1 MYEKN
6 KRGYDCVYPPDN
18 KGSPHYH
25 ADAYEFKY
33 VLRGQG
39 TFNLNEKK
47 IDVRSGYII
56 FLSSGDIH
64 FFETKEEQETAFLEF
79 WFPPPKNTMWLN
91 QRTWAC
97 ES

>member
-6 KRGYDCVYPPDN
+6 KSGYDCVYPPDN

-39 TFNLNEKK
+39 TFNLNEKQ
-47 IDVRSGYII
+47 IDVRSGHII
-56 FLSSGDIH
+56 FLSSGDIL
-64 FFETKEEQETAFLEF
+64 FFETKEEQEIAIVEF
-79 WFPPPKNTMWLN
+79 WFPPPKKTMWLN
-91 QRTWAC
+91 QNDP
-97 ES
+97 